1 MVGAGV
7 TSRCRTAG
15 SPGTLVPG
23 SCCSLGCGVVMAS
36 LSCVSTQSLCWQGF
50 LLSRS
55 HRNPKLHAG
64 IGRDRAGSRHFLF
77 GGVFTEKY
85 KVYVI
90 YVEVHSINTLLDS
103 LWCDMLLLSYLG

>member
-1 MVGAGV
+1 MSG
-7 TSRCRTAG
+7 
-15 SPGTLVPG
+15 
-23 SCCSLGCGVVMAS
+23 
-36 LSCVSTQSLCWQGF
+36 
-50 LLSRS
+50 S

-64 IGRDRAGSRHFLF
+64 IGRDRAGSRRFLF

-90 YVEVHSINTLLDS
+90 YVEVHNINILLDS